1 MLDQLTKEII
11 KQLES
16 LNLRK
21 DVIHVIS
28 FSGGRTSAFLVFV
41 MEIARKHLGLTVKYL
56 FMDTGA
62 EHPKTYDFIRNVVA
76 HFDIDL
82 VCLRLKATE
91 KLGIANNYVKLE
103 LDELKTD
110 LVGWKEMIVKYSTP
124 YMSQGAFCTRAM
136 KTDLFEWYCNEHFG
150 KKNYRCWLGMRA
162 DEPGRMKPE
171 GERVSKKRKNWYE
184 GISYLADISDF
195 GKEDIN
201 DHWEKMPFN
210 LMIKDHLGN
219 CMWCIKKSEL
229 RLALAERDEPEFYQK
244 FIAAVNGSGVR
255 VIEDRETPVQ
265 YMYRGGKKLEQVIA
279 VFASSTT
286 EELRERVKYTKSGQ
300 CESSCDILN
309 DDDEIELPKE
319 ISNKKEIN
327 LMETKEQKK
336 YSIIYADPPWQF
348 SNVKTG
354 GSLKSGANSKYMT
367 TSIEDLKAMDVNS
380 LAADDA
386 LLVMW
391 WVGSMPQEAIDLVNA
406 WGFTLKNMNGIVWNK
421 LTVNNNP
428 HFGMGFYT
436 RAGSES
442 CLIATKGKFKP
453 ASRSVRAVFR
463 AEEQI
468 QFEGKILRHSEKPKQ
483 VRELIVELAGD
494 LPRLEMFNRDDS
506 WDVFGNESKNTIVIN
521 EKNR

>member
-1 MLDQLTKEII
+1 M
-11 KQLES
+11 
-16 LNLRK
+16 
-21 DVIHVIS
+21 
-28 FSGGRTSAFLVFV
+28 
-41 MEIARKHLGLTVKYL
+41 
-56 FMDTGA
+56 
-62 EHPKTYDFIRNVVA
+62 
-76 HFDIDL
+76 
-82 VCLRLKATE
+82 
-91 KLGIANNYVKLE
+91 
-103 LDELKTD
+103 
-110 LVGWKEMIVKYSTP
+110 
-124 YMSQGAFCTRAM
+124 
-136 KTDLFEWYCNEHFG
+136 
-150 KKNYRCWLGMRA
+150 
-162 DEPGRMKPE
+162 
-171 GERVSKKRKNWYE
+171 
-184 GISYLADISDF
+184 
-195 GKEDIN
+195 
-201 DHWEKMPFN
+201 
-210 LMIKDHLGN
+210 
-219 CMWCIKKSEL
+219 
-229 RLALAERDEPEFYQK
+229 
-244 FIAAVNGSGVR
+244 
-255 VIEDRETPVQ
+255 
-265 YMYRGGKKLEQVIA
+265 
-279 VFASSTT
+279 TT
-286 EELRERVKYTKSGQ
+286 
-300 CESSCDILN
+300 
-309 DDDEIELPKE
+309 
-319 ISNKKEIN
+319 
-327 LMETKEQKK
+327 KK

-354 GSLKSGANSKYMT
+354 GSLKSSAESKYMT

-421 LTVNNNP
+421 LTANNNP

>member
-1 MLDQLTKEII
+1 M
-11 KQLES
+11 
-16 LNLRK
+16 N
-21 DVIHVIS
+21 
-28 FSGGRTSAFLVFV
+28 
-41 MEIARKHLGLTVKYL
+41 
-56 FMDTGA
+56 
-62 EHPKTYDFIRNVVA
+62 
-76 HFDIDL
+76 
-82 VCLRLKATE
+82 
-91 KLGIANNYVKLE
+91 
-103 LDELKTD
+103 
-110 LVGWKEMIVKYSTP
+110 
-124 YMSQGAFCTRAM
+124 
-136 KTDLFEWYCNEHFG
+136 
-150 KKNYRCWLGMRA
+150 
-162 DEPGRMKPE
+162 
-171 GERVSKKRKNWYE
+171 
-184 GISYLADISDF
+184 
-195 GKEDIN
+195 
-201 DHWEKMPFN
+201 
-210 LMIKDHLGN
+210 
-219 CMWCIKKSEL
+219 
-229 RLALAERDEPEFYQK
+229 
-244 FIAAVNGSGVR
+244 
-255 VIEDRETPVQ
+255 
-265 YMYRGGKKLEQVIA
+265 
-279 VFASSTT
+279 
-286 EELRERVKYTKSGQ
+286 
-300 CESSCDILN
+300 
-309 DDDEIELPKE
+309 
-319 ISNKKEIN
+319 
-327 LMETKEQKK
+327 EQKK

-421 LTVNNNP
+421 LTANNNP